1 MTAPQVAEAVFDSH
15 RFVKRLTEAGME
27 RGLAEVLAEE
37 HMGPWIRN
45 VATKTDVES
54 FRREA
59 AAPRLTRAGRGP
71 GRRMGPWIRNVATKT
86 DVESFRR
93 EAATKADMELVR
105 RDLADTEANIRR
117 DVATKADME
126 LIRRDLADT
135 EANIRRDVATKT
147 DMEAVREDLANFR
160 TEAASKKNLATLRAD
175 MVSKKDLEHAV
186 KVARLGLEKRIAELR
201 GDLIKWMFGALMA
214 QGALVVAIIKL
225 FS

>member
-1 MTAPQVAEAVFDSH
+1 
-15 RFVKRLTEAGME
+15 
-27 RGLAEVLAEE
+27 
-37 HMGPWIRN
+37 
-45 VATKTDVES
+45 
-54 FRREA
+54 
-59 AAPRLTRAGRGP
+59 
-71 GRRMGPWIRNVATKT
+71 
-86 DVESFRR
+86 
-93 EAATKADMELVR
+93 
-105 RDLADTEANIRR
+105 
-117 DVATKADME
+117 ME

>member
-59 AAPRLTRAGRGP
+59 A
-71 GRRMGPWIRNVATKT
+71 TKT
-86 DVESFRR
+86 DV
-93 EAATKADMELVR
+93 ELVR
-105 RDLADTEANIRR
+105 RDLAGTEANIRR
-117 DVATKADME
+117 DVAA
-126 LIRRDLADT
+126 
-135 EANIRRDVATKT
+135 KT
-147 DMEAVREDLANFR
+147 DMDAVREDLANFR
-160 TEAASKKNLATLRAD
+160 TEAASKKDLANLRAD
-175 MVSKKDLEHAV
+175 MVSRKDLEHTV
-186 KVARLGLEKRIAELR
+186 ELVRLDVEKRLAHLR

-214 QGALVVAIIKL
+214 QAALVVAIIKL
-225 FS
+225 LS